1 MKEPRDEDR
10 LLTEYFKLP
19 VTSSPELVSN
29 TIQRIQGRRTMG
41 TLSILMALQWLVFM
55 VLGLSFLAGPAAL
68 QWKISMGLPFI
79 LSPMIAGTLLLYR
92 TMGSGGGGS
101 HESSLHR

>member
-10 LLTEYFKLP
+10 LLAEYFKLP

-55 VLGLSFLAGPAAL
+55 VLALSFLAGPAAL
-68 QWKISMGLPFI
+68 QWKISMGLLFI

-92 TMGSGGGGS
+92 TMGGRGGS
-101 HESSLHR
+101 YESSLHR